1 MLGTNRFYEG
11 QFKNTKR
18 HGKGIATHPDG
29 MTQEGFFKDDKL
41 HGFVKETNG
50 KGLHVQESEYFE
62 GKLMVYLNAFAKISY
77 GEKKKLLWE

>member
-1 MLGTNRFYEG
+1 MMLGKNRFYEG

-41 HGFVKETNG
+41 HGFIK
-50 KGLHVQESEYFE
+50 
-62 GKLMVYLNAFAKISY
+62 
-77 GEKKKLLWE
+77 

>member
-1 MLGTNRFYEG
+1 MLGTNHFYEG

-41 HGFVKETNG
+41 MEKVFIFKKRNIL
-50 KGLHVQESEYFE
+50 KGN
-62 GKLMVYLNAFAKISY
+62 LMVYLNAFAKISY
-77 GEKKKLLWE
+77 GKKKKV